1 MMLPSM
7 PFSPANWIELM
18 MMLMLLLIKCKFRV
32 DGADGDEDSEK
43 TFSVGNFMEADYAS
57 KQIFCEVKFD
67 GIC

>member
-1 MMLPSM
+1 
-7 PFSPANWIELM
+7 M
-18 MMLMLLLIKCKFRV
+18 MMLMVLLIKCKFRV